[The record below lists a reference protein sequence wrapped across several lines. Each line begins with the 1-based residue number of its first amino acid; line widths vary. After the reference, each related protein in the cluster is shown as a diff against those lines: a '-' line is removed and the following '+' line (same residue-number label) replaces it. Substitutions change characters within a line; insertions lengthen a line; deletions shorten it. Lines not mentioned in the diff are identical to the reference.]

1 MMDTRSPTCGYPH
14 CADYDERCALG
25 INVPC
30 GSVNPEGPAA
40 QACRSDI
47 EAGRRS
53 GLFIGFLLGAMFVVG
68 VLAAFKV
75 ISLFI

>member
-1 MMDTRSPTCGYPH
+1 MGIIDPTH
-14 CADYDERCALG
+14 
-25 INVPC
+25 
-30 GSVNPEGPAA
+30 PEGPAA

-53 GLFIGFLLGAMFVVG
+53 GLFTGFLLGAMFAVG
-68 VLAAFKV
+68 ILGAVKG